1 MSSLQQFRFEICG
14 HVTSSP
20 NHWFVIRC
28 SNTELPVLK
37 WKTTAASTP
46 GTRHFCGE
54 AHAGV
59 YISRGF
65 DSVCSPS
72 KPYITK

>member
-1 MSSLQQFRFEICG
+1 MSSVQQFRCEICG
-14 HVTSSP
+14 QVSSSP
-20 NHWFVIRC
+20 SHWFVILC
-28 SNTELPVLK
+28 SDTELTVLK
-37 WKTTAASTP
+37 WNTTAASAS

-59 YISRGF
+59 YISRWF

-72 KPYITK
+72 KPDITK